1 VDFISFVCLSKDT
14 GDSIRM
20 ILIALKSLLL
30 GFLVT
35 LPVGPVGILCL
46 RKILQLGPLKG
57 FILGLSQAL
66 AIFIFG
72 IISVFSL
79 DLISESI
86 IKYQFWFR
94 LIGGLA
100 LIGFGIK
107 IFFSDSSA
115 ITNKASSEKGF
126 IADFFS
132 IAALTLTSPPSWLA
146 FLGIFAVLGLYR
158 ATTLL
163 EHLEISVGVLIGSIL
178 SWLLV
183 CLCFAGYK
191 KNATRKVMTW
201 INRSAGIFLVGF
213 GIAVG
218 ISAFLLVN

>member
-1 VDFISFVCLSKDT
+1 MLLIVLKSFV
-14 GDSIRM
+14 
-20 ILIALKSLLL
+20 L

-46 RKILQLGPLKG
+46 RKIFQLGPLRG
-57 FILGLSQAL
+57 FILGLSQSV

-72 IISVFSL
+72 IISVYSL

-86 IKYQFWFR
+86 IEYQFWFR

-100 LIGFGIK
+100 FIGFGVN
-107 IFFSDSSA
+107 IFFSQTSA
-115 ITNKASSEKGF
+115 NTSQADYEKGF
-126 IADFFS
+126 IGDFCS
-132 IAALTLTSPPSWLA
+132 IAVLTLTSPPSWLA
-146 FLGIFAVLGLYR
+146 FLAIYVALDLYQT
-158 ATTLL
+158 TTLFD
-163 EHLEISVGVLIGSIL
+163 HIEIILGVLLGSFF

-191 KNATRKVMTW
+191 KNPNRRVMTW

-213 GIAVG
+213 GIAVI
-218 ISAFLLVN
+218 ISAISLAP

>member
-1 VDFISFVCLSKDT
+1 ML
-14 GDSIRM
+14 
-20 ILIALKSLLL
+20 LIALKSFVL

-57 FILGLSQAL
+57 FILGLSQTV

-72 IISVFSL
+72 IIGVYSI
-79 DLISESI
+79 DLISEYI
-86 IKYQFWFR
+86 IEYQFWFR

-107 IFFSDSSA
+107 LFFFENPA
-115 ITNKASSEKGF
+115 ITNTAALEKGF
-126 IADFFS
+126 IGDFFS
-132 IAALTLTSPPSWLA
+132 LTVLTLTSPPSWLA
-146 FLGIFAVLGLYR
+146 FLAIYAALGLYQI
-158 ATTLL
+158 TPLF
-163 EHLEISVGVLIGSIL
+163 EHIEIILGVLIGSFI

-191 KNATRKVMTW
+191 KNATRNIMTW
-201 INRSAGIFLVGF
+201 INRSAGVFLVGF

-218 ISAFLLVN
+218 ISAFLLSASS